1 MRKTEKEQKNSEDV
15 CVSQIIYVQLI
26 FMKFCLGGCG
36 LSETD

>member
-1 MRKTEKEQKNSEDV
+1 MRKTEKKTKKEDV